1 MCLIHSC
8 FYSLCVAER
17 HDRDEE
23 ELVPL
28 CDGEYESLKG
38 AFMLQGGVSM
48 RVKHIRSFSVAELQ
62 DLVKTEGGDWK
73 LVPAWLDQNE
83 LRPLLRDF
91 VDPVEVKKPRV
102 ALIPSEVFGEGQSK
116 LHWFKS

>member
-1 MCLIHSC
+1 LCLIHSC

-102 ALIPSEVFGEGQSK
+102 ALIPSGVFGEGQSK